1 MKKILLLGMLLAG
14 AIVFAG
20 KYEDE
25 MTERMK
31 VVEEK
36 VQPDLE
42 SGSTDGMLN
51 ASYKLTAEWE
61 KELNKVYDLIL
72 KKLPAKEQSKFKA
85 DQQRWLKDRE
95 AKVKKAYDGYVTK
108 YGQKMAGE
116 LTANNR
122 LDITKNRALELAKK
136 YDRLNKSK

>member
-1 MKKILLLGMLLAG
+1 MKKLLLIVGLLFIE
-14 AIVFAG
+14 AIAFSG

-25 MTERMK
+25 ITERMK
-31 VVEEK
+31 VAEK
-36 VQPDLE
+36 NFQPDLE
-42 SGSTDGMLN
+42 SGSIAGMLN
-51 ASYKLTAEWE
+51 ASYKLAAEWE

-85 DQQRWLKDRE
+85 DQQKWLKDRE

-136 YDRLNKSK
+136 YDKLNK

>member
-1 MKKILLLGMLLAG
+1 MRKLLIVGLLLLG
-14 AIVFAG
+14 AIAFSG

-25 MTERMK
+25 ITERMK
-31 VVEEK
+31 VAEK
-36 VQPDLE
+36 KFQPDLE
-42 SGSTDGMLN
+42 SGSITSMLN
-51 ASYKLTAEWE
+51 ASYKLAAEWE

-85 DQQRWLKDRE
+85 DQQKWLKDRE

-136 YDRLNKSK
+136 YDKLNK